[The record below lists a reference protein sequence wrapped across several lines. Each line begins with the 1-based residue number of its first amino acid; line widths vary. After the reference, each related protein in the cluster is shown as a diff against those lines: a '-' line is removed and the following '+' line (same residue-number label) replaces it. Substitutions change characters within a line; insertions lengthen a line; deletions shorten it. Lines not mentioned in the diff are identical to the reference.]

1 MRTPC
6 KAIMIL
12 LALPL
17 LTAREVVA
25 APSDD
30 TLNLVCV
37 GEGEMMGSE
46 YTNRLEWDK
55 YDHKYRAKSG
65 YETRMKNFESAV
77 TIQIQGNDG
86 RIRLPKKLIP
96 PLHSGGDDQH
106 WWQLDDIR
114 VTQDEIRAGYRL
126 NGMNKPSIRIDRG
139 SGLISIK
146 GFGQGF
152 TGRCDKIDE
161 GTRRF

>member
-1 MRTPC
+1 MRTIC
-6 KAIMIL
+6 NATMIL
-12 LALPL
+12 LTL
-17 LTAREVVA
+17 LMAQKA
-25 APSDD
+25 AAQSAGDA
-30 TLNLVCV
+30 LNLVCM
-37 GEGEMMGSE
+37 GQGEMMGSE
-46 YTNRLEWDK
+46 YTSRLEWDK

-65 YETRMKNFESAV
+65 YETRMKDFESAV

-106 WWQLDDIR
+106 WWQLEDIVVR
-114 VTQDEIRAGYRL
+114 SDEIRASYRL
-126 NGMNKPSIRIDRG
+126 NGMNKPKIKIDRT

-152 TGRCDKIDE
+152 DGRCDRIDE